1 MKTNKTIMYASF
13 ALLLAF
19 IINAG
24 SVFGQNKKENVQAM
38 KIAFITE
45 KLDLTPQEAQQF
57 WPLYNQYSDKM
68 MELRKKR
75 RQDNREARSNFDELS
90 DKEVEQLVS
99 NDLATRQKELDLQK
113 EYNEKFKAVLPIKK
127 VAKLY
132 AAEEQFKV
140 VLINKLKDRP
150 GHQGKKA
157 GMNADP
163 ANESPKGN

>member
-1 MKTNKTIMYASF
+1 MY
-13 ALLLAF
+13 
-19 IINAG
+19 
-24 SVFGQNKKENVQAM
+24 GQDRKENVQAM

-45 KLDLTPQEAQQF
+45 KIDLTPQEAQQF

-90 DKEVEQLVS
+90 DKEVEQLVN
-99 NDLATRQKELDLQK
+99 NDIAIRQKELDLQK

-140 VLINKLKDRP
+140 VLLNKLKDRP
-150 GHQGKKA
+150 GHQGRKI
-157 GMNADP
+157 GMNVDP
-163 ANESPKGN
+163 SK

>member
-1 MKTNKTIMYASF
+1 MKKNKIISCVSFILVLGLMTI
-13 ALLLAF
+13 
-19 IINAG
+19 AG
-24 SVFGQNKKENVQAM
+24 SMVAQTKKENIQAM

-57 WPLYNQYSDKM
+57 WPVFNQYSDKM

-90 DKEVEQLVS
+90 DKEVEQIVN
-99 NDLATRQKELDLQK
+99 NDLALRQKELDLQK

-150 GHQGKKA
+150 THQGRKA
-157 GMNADP
+157 GMNMGPD
-163 ANESPKGN
+163 NESQKGN

>member
-1 MKTNKTIMYASF
+1 MKKNKIISCVSFILVLGLMTI
-13 ALLLAF
+13 
-19 IINAG
+19 AG
-24 SVFGQNKKENVQAM
+24 SMVAQTKKENIQAM

-57 WPLYNQYSDKM
+57 WPVFNQYSDKM

-90 DKEVEQLVS
+90 DKEVEQIVN
-99 NDLATRQKELDLQK
+99 NDLALRQKELDLQK

-150 GHQGKKA
+150 AHQGRKA
-157 GMNADP
+157 GMNMEPD
-163 ANESPKGN
+163 NESQKGN